1 MKPKI
6 SIIVPI
12 YNVEKYLEK
21 CISSLLNQTFS
32 DFELI
37 LVNDGSP
44 DNCGKICDS
53 FKEKDSRI
61 KVLHLENGG
70 VCRARNKGMELSSG
84 DFYVFVDSDDWV
96 EKDYLKDF
104 VDNLEDDETLIIQD
118 CNRDNDEKSETHFF
132 GFQNK
137 SFVLKEDFGKLF
149 HENAHYVP
157 GGYPWNKLYSAKII
171 KENNLQFDPA
181 IKLADDEKWNFEYL
195 VHIKKLKFVENAN
208 YHYIYNPG
216 SISNQ
221 ARPFERE
228 LTRFA
233 FKAKFFDFALKN
245 YQLSE
250 ADKKKVTAEVERHF
264 RINILD
270 RIYKKEVSKEER
282 ISRLKEIAK
291 LPESTLHLLQSDLK
305 FRKLDYAILRSKNVT
320 FFDAFKKLRLKLN
333 A

>member
-1 MKPKI
+1 MNPKI
-6 SIIVPI
+6 SVIVPI

-21 CISSLLNQTFS
+21 CISSLLDQSFT

-44 DNCGKICDS
+44 DNCGKICDK

-61 KVLHLENGG
+61 TVLHLENGG
-70 VCRARNKGMELSSG
+70 VCRARNKGMELATG
-84 DFYVFVDSDDWV
+84 DFYVFVDSDDWA
-96 EKDYLKDF
+96 EKDFLQDF
-104 VDNLEDDETLIIQD
+104 VDHIEDDDTLIIQD

-216 SISNQ
+216 YISNQ
-221 ARPFERE
+221 ARPFDRE
-228 LTRFA
+228 LKRFA

-250 ADKKKVTAEVERHF
+250 TDKKKVTAEVERHF

-291 LPESTLHLLQSDLK
+291 LPESTLNLLQSDLK
-305 FRKLDYAILRSKNVT
+305 FRKLDYAILRSKNVAV
-320 FFDAFKKLRLKLN
+320 FDAFKKLRLKLN

>member
-1 MKPKI
+1 MSVKI
-6 SIIVPI
+6 SVIIPI
-12 YNVEKYLEK
+12 YKVEKYLEK
-21 CISSLLNQTFS
+21 CITSLINQSFT

-37 LVNDGSP
+37 LVDDGSP
-44 DNCGKICDS
+44 DNCGKICDD

-61 KVLHLENGG
+61 KVIHLENGG
-70 VCRARNKGMELSSG
+70 VCRARNEGMKLATG

-104 VDNLEDDETLIIQD
+104 VENMEDDFTMIIQN
-118 CNRDNDEKSETHFF
+118 CNRDNDEKSETKFF
-132 GFQNK
+132 GYQNK

-149 HENAHYVP
+149 YENPHYVP

-195 VHIKKLKFVENAN
+195 VHVKKLKFVENAN

-221 ARPFERE
+221 ARPFDRE

-250 ADKKKVTAEVERHF
+250 PDKKKVIAEVERHF

-282 ISRLKEIAK
+282 MARLKEIAK
-291 LPESTLHLLQSDLK
+291 LPESTLNLLQSDLK
-305 FRKLDYAILRSKNVT
+305 FRKLDYAILRSKQVAV
-320 FFDAFKKLRLKLN
+320 FDAFKKLRLKLN

>member
-1 MKPKI
+1 MNPLI
-6 SIIVPI
+6 SVIVPI

-21 CISSLLNQTFS
+21 CITSLINQSFT

-37 LVNDGSP
+37 LVDDGSP
-44 DNCGKICDS
+44 DNCGKICDD

-61 KVLHLENGG
+61 KVIHLENGG
-70 VCRARNKGMELSSG
+70 VCRARNKGMELATG

-96 EKDYLKDF
+96 EKDFMKDF
-104 VDNLEDDETLIIQD
+104 VDHIEDDETLIIQD

>member
-1 MKPKI
+1 MMKPKI

-70 VCRARNKGMELSSG
+70 VCRARNKGMELATG

-96 EKDYLKDF
+96 EQNFLKYF
-104 VDNLEDDETLIIQD
+104 ANHIEDDDTVIIQ
-118 CNRDNDEKSETHFF
+118 NAIRDKNDTSDSNFF
-132 GFQNK
+132 RFEDESFILEEDLATMITKNIYYLPQGF
-137 SFVLKEDFGKLF
+137 
-149 HENAHYVP
+149 
-157 GGYPWNKLYSAKII
+157 PWNKLYSRKII
-171 KENNLQFDPA
+171 EANNLKFDPA
-181 IKLADDEKWNFEYL
+181 IKLGDDEKWNFEYFRH
-195 VHIKKLKFVENAN
+195 VKKAVFVARAN
-208 YHYIYNPG
+208 YHYQYNPT

-228 LTRFA
+228 LLRYKFRTEYFNFA
-233 FKAKFFDFALKN
+233 IKEYQQKKSLKK
-245 YQLSE
+245 LLTKE
-250 ADKKKVTAEVERHF
+250 AEEFF
-264 RINILD
+264 RICILD
-270 RIYKKEVSKEER
+270 RMYKNKPREER
-282 ISRLKEIAK
+282 VKQLKAVLSLGK
-291 LPESTLHLLQSDLK
+291 DSLSFLQSELF
-305 FRKLDYAILRSKNVT
+305 FRKIDYFLLRNGFINLFD
-320 FFDAFKKLRLKLN
+320 FFKSLRMKIN
-333 A
+333 K

>member
-21 CISSLLNQTFS
+21 CISSLLDQSFT

-44 DNCGKICDS
+44 DNCGKICDD

-61 KVLHLENGG
+61 KVIHLENGG
-70 VCRARNKGMELSSG
+70 VCRARNKGMELATG

-96 EKDYLKDF
+96 EKDFMKDF
-104 VDNLEDDETLIIQD
+104 VDHIEDDETLIIQD

>member
-1 MKPKI
+1 MNPKI
-6 SIIVPI
+6 SVIVPI
-12 YNVEKYLEK
+12 YNVEKHLEK
-21 CISSLLNQTFS
+21 CISSLLDQSFT

-44 DNCGKICDS
+44 DNCGKICDK

-61 KVLHLENGG
+61 TVLHLENGG
-70 VCRARNKGMELSSG
+70 VCRARNKGMELATG

-104 VDNLEDDETLIIQD
+104 ADYIEDDETLIIQD

>member
-1 MKPKI
+1 MNPKI
-6 SIIVPI
+6 SVIVPI

-21 CISSLLNQTFS
+21 CISSLLDQSFT

-44 DNCGKICDS
+44 DNCGKICDK

-61 KVLHLENGG
+61 TVLHLENGG
-70 VCRARNKGMELSSG
+70 VCRARNKGMELATG

-104 VDNLEDDETLIIQD
+104 VDHIEDEETLIIQD

-181 IKLADDEKWNFEYL
+181 IKLADDEKWNFEYF
-195 VHIKKLKFVENAN
+195 VHLKKMKFIDKAN

-221 ARPFERE
+221 KRPFDRE
-228 LTRFA
+228 LTRFE
-233 FKAKFFDFALKN
+233 FKTKFFDFALKN
-245 YQLSE
+245 YQISE
-250 ADKKKVTAEVERHF
+250 NDKKKIIAEVEKHF

-270 RIYKKEVSKEER
+270 RMYKNGVSKGDR
-282 ISRLKEIAK
+282 LSQLKEISK
-291 LPESTLHLLQSDLK
+291 LPNAALQFLQSDLK
-305 FRKLDYAILRSKNVT
+305 FRKIDYSLLRNRKIHLFDVFKNM
-320 FFDAFKKLRLKLN
+320 RLKLN

>member
-21 CISSLLNQTFS
+21 CISSLLDQSFT

-44 DNCGKICDS
+44 DNCGKICDD

-61 KVLHLENGG
+61 KVIHLENGG
-70 VCRARNKGMELSSG
+70 VCRARNKGMELATG

-96 EKDYLKDF
+96 EKDFMKDF

>member
-1 MKPKI
+1 MSVKI
-6 SIIVPI
+6 SVIVPI
-12 YNVEKYLEK
+12 YKVEKYLEK
-21 CISSLLNQTFS
+21 CITSLINQSFT

-37 LVNDGSP
+37 LVDDGSP
-44 DNCGKICDS
+44 DNCGKICDD

-61 KVLHLENGG
+61 MVIHLENGG
-70 VCRARNKGMELSSG
+70 VCRARNEGMKLATGE
-84 DFYVFVDSDDWV
+84 FYVFVDSDDWV

-104 VDNLEDDETLIIQD
+104 ADNMEDDFTMVIQN
-118 CNRDNDEKSETHFF
+118 CNRDNDEKSETKFF
-132 GFQNK
+132 GYENK

-149 HENAHYVP
+149 YENPHYVP

-221 ARPFERE
+221 ARPFDRE
-228 LTRFA
+228 LKRFA

-245 YQLSE
+245 HQLSE
-250 ADKKKVTAEVERHF
+250 TDKKKVTAEVERHF

-291 LPESTLHLLQSDLK
+291 LPESTLNLLQSDLK
-305 FRKLDYAILRSKNVT
+305 FRKLDYAILRSKNVAV
-320 FFDAFKKLRLKLN
+320 FDAFKKLRLKLN

>member
-1 MKPKI
+1 
-6 SIIVPI
+6 
-12 YNVEKYLEK
+12 
-21 CISSLLNQTFS
+21 
-32 DFELI
+32 
-37 LVNDGSP
+37 
-44 DNCGKICDS
+44 
-53 FKEKDSRI
+53 
-61 KVLHLENGG
+61 
-70 VCRARNKGMELSSG
+70 MELATG

-104 VDNLEDDETLIIQD
+104 VDHIEDDETLIIQD

-245 YQLSE
+245 HQLSE
-250 ADKKKVTAEVERHF
+250 TDKKKVTAEVERHF

-270 RIYKKEVSKEER
+270 RIYKKEFSKEER

-305 FRKLDYAILRSKNVT
+305 FRKLDYAILRSKNVAV
-320 FFDAFKKLRLKLN
+320 FDAFKKLRLKLN

>member
-1 MKPKI
+1 MNPKI
-6 SIIVPI
+6 SVIVPI

-21 CISSLLNQTFS
+21 CISSLLDQSFT

-44 DNCGKICDS
+44 DNCGKICDK

-61 KVLHLENGG
+61 TVLHLENGG
-70 VCRARNKGMELSSG
+70 VCRARNKGMELATG

-104 VDNLEDDETLIIQD
+104 VDHIEDDETLIIQD

>member
-1 MKPKI
+1 MNPKI
-6 SIIVPI
+6 SVIVPI

-21 CISSLLNQTFS
+21 CISSLLDQSFT

-44 DNCGKICDS
+44 DNCGKICDE

-61 KVLHLENGG
+61 TVLHLENGG
-70 VCRARNKGMELSSG
+70 VCRARNKGMELATG

-96 EKDYLKDF
+96 EQDFLKDF
-104 VDNLEDDETLIIQD
+104 VDHLEDDETLIIQD

-250 ADKKKVTAEVERHF
+250 ADKKKVIAEVEKHF

-270 RIYKKEVSKEER
+270 RIYKKEVFKEER

-305 FRKLDYAILRSKNVT
+305 FRKLDYAILRSKNVAV
-320 FFDAFKKLRLKLN
+320 FDAFKKLRLKLN